1 MSMTYTQLKDNIA
14 DITENTFTDDQYKL
28 FTQVAEENILQAVKI
43 PALRRTDT
51 SLALTSGTTTRTL
64 PSDYLYTHSV
74 AVKTAANKV
83 KYLIPKENNFLFEAY
98 PDDTVTGEPKYYAQ
112 FTADTIAVGPSP
124 DSNYSLVITYGRYP
138 ESLVDAD
145 AATPGSLTWLSEN
158 ASAVLLNGA
167 LVEAARFMKAE
178 QDIVANYQQLY
189 ALSLQVFKQEN
200 DTRAYTDDYRTSGLV
215 G

>member
-1 MSMTYTQLKDNIA
+1 
-14 DITENTFTDDQYKL
+14 
-28 FTQVAEENILQAVKI
+28 
-43 PALRRTDT
+43 
-51 SLALTSGTTTRTL
+51 
-64 PSDYLYTHSV
+64 
-74 AVKTAANKV
+74 
-83 KYLIPKENNFLFEAY
+83 
-98 PDDTVTGEPKYYAQ
+98 
-112 FTADTIAVGPSP
+112 
-124 DSNYSLVITYGRYP
+124 
-138 ESLVDAD
+138 
-145 AATPGSLTWLSEN
+145 LTWLSEN